1 MNYIIESIF
10 VGFYSVTVYL
20 FFSRFIYVSHQNLY
34 LLLLL
39 VGFFKHFL
47 GYILNIHTWYCNNGI
62 ACLKIQDRK
71 QKYIAT
77 SKNLL
82 RDSILEALAYLF
94 LGFILQHIVKN
105 VYLFFMIGFILHIL
119 SEKLKIHTYF
129 CVNYCNKS
137 K

>member
-10 VGFYSVTVYL
+10 VGLYSACVYL
-20 FFSRFIYVSHQNLY
+20 FFSYFIHFSYKNMY

-47 GYILNIHTWYCNNGI
+47 GYILSIHTWYCNNGE
-62 ACLKIQDRK
+62 ACLKIPERNER
-71 QKYIAT
+71 YIA
-77 SKNLL
+77 SSVNLL
-82 RDSILEALAYLF
+82 RDSILEAIYYLF
-94 LGFILQHIVKN
+94 LGLILRNIAKD

-137 K
+137 

>member
-10 VGFYSVTVYL
+10 VGFYSVIVYL

-47 GYILNIHTWYCNNGI
+47 GYILSIHTWYCNNGI
-62 ACLKIQDRK
+62 ACLKIPERNER
-71 QKYIAT
+71 YIAT
-77 SKNLL
+77 STNLL
-82 RDSILEALAYLF
+82 RDSLLEAFAYLF

-137 K
+137 

>member
-10 VGFYSVTVYL
+10 VGLYSVCVYL
-20 FFSRFIYVSHQNLY
+20 FFSHCIFFSHKNVY

-47 GYILNIHTWYCNNGI
+47 GYMLNIHTWYCNNGI

-94 LGFILQHIVKN
+94 LGFILQNIVKDA
-105 VYLFFMIGFILHIL
+105 YLFFMIGFILHIL
-119 SEKLKIHTYF
+119 SEKLKIHAYF
-129 CVNYCNKS
+129 CVNYCT
-137 K
+137 

>member
-10 VGFYSVTVYL
+10 VGLYSVCVYL
-20 FFSRFIYVSHQNLY
+20 FFSCCIYFSPKNIY

-47 GYILNIHTWYCNNGI
+47 GYILNIHTWYCNNGE
-62 ACLKIQDRK
+62 ACLKNLDQNER
-71 QKYIAT
+71 YIA
-77 SKNLL
+77 SSVNLL
-82 RDSILEALAYLF
+82 RDSILEAISYLF
-94 LGFILQHIVKN
+94 LGLILRNIVKD

-137 K
+137 